1 VKVARVEVDALSRSG
16 RKVTFS
22 VDDKAVVSIDL
33 HNAMNELDVTTFELS
48 LKDAVNQ
55 LNNFIGRLARERA
68 EARAKKS
75 KNEE

>member
-1 VKVARVEVDALSRSG
+1 MKVARVEVDALSRSG

>member
-1 VKVARVEVDALSRSG
+1 MKVARVEVDALSRSG

-48 LKDAVNQ
+48 LKDAVDQ

-68 EARAKKS
+68 EARAKKH
-75 KNEE
+75 EEKK

>member
-16 RKVTFS
+16 RKATFS

-48 LKDAVNQ
+48 LKDAVDQ

>member
-1 VKVARVEVDALSRSG
+1 MKVARVEVDALSRSG
-16 RKVTFS
+16 RKATFS

-48 LKDAVNQ
+48 LKDAVDQ